1 VIRVVLADDEPLA
14 RAALRRGLAELD
26 DVELV
31 GEAQDGPS
39 AVETIVRQRP
49 DLLLLDVQLP
59 GFDGFEVVAR
69 VRDIHLPTILF
80 VSAYDRYA
88 LRAFDVHA
96 VDYLLKPFSDERF
109 TAALQRARAQVISR
123 DPVQLERLLALLSE
137 RAEAERE
144 GRHAQRFT
152 VREKDVYRIL
162 KPKEID
168 WIESAGNYAQLHVAE
183 HTYLLRTTMT
193 QLERSLEPARF
204 VRIHR
209 TVIVNTD
216 RVREIRADAFSDF
229 EVILTTGRMLRMSR
243 RYRHRLMP

>member
-1 VIRVVLADDEPLA
+1 MIRAVLVDDEPLA
-14 RAALRRGLAELD
+14 RAALRRGLAELT

-31 GEAQDGPS
+31 GEAMDGPG
-39 AVETIVRQRP
+39 AVETIVRERP

-69 VRDIHLPTILF
+69 VRETHLPTILF

-96 VDYLLKPFSDERF
+96 LDYLLKPFSDDRF
-109 TAALQRARAQVISR
+109 TAALQRACAHVISR
-123 DPVQLERLLALLSE
+123 DPAQFERLLALLSE
-137 RAEAERE
+137 RAESVRE
-144 GRHAQRFT
+144 GRPASRFT

-162 KPKEID
+162 KPQEID
-168 WIESAGNYAQLHVAE
+168 WIESAGNYAQLHVGD
-183 HTYLLRTTMT
+183 HMYLLRATMT
-193 QLERSLEPARF
+193 QLERSLEPAQF
-204 VRIHR
+204 ARIHR
-209 TVIVNTD
+209 TLIVNMD

-229 EVILTTGRMLRMSR
+229 EVILTTGHTLRMSR